1 MANIDKNRVVD
12 PEERRE
18 AGTSY
23 MLIGFIC
30 LLFAFLVMFFNP
42 AALRQGKLTLLEV
55 AVALV
60 VLGSVLEVV
69 GYRIRTKTR

>member
-42 AALRQGKLTLLEV
+42 AAFRQGKLTLLEV